1 SKSSIGLLL
10 SSEITDLD
18 HETKSYGLDVHWRGW
33 NPGPGYLLLGGG
45 MARVKLEQTRSQ
57 CAFLVFSC
65 NDTKT
70 PVSSKT
76 APYLQVGFGFEG
88 EWTRSGANG
97 GPFIEARLWRGPYL
111 QPISLASGT
120 LVGSRAKTG
129 NALMVA
135 IGSRFL
141 GAPF

>member
-1 SKSSIGLLL
+1 SLQMPIRRSKEWTLLPTITTISSSPGPSKSSIGLLL

-76 APYLQVGFGFEG
+76 APYLQV
-88 EWTRSGANG
+88 
-97 GPFIEARLWRGPYL
+97 
-111 QPISLASGT
+111 
-120 LVGSRAKTG
+120 
-129 NALMVA
+129 
-135 IGSRFL
+135 
-141 GAPF
+141 